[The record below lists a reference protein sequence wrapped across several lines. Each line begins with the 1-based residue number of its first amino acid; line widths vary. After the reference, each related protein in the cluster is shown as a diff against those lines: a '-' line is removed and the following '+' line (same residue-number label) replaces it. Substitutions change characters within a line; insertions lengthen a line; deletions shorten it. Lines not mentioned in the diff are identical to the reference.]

1 MTPIHLT
8 DAESP
13 KAPARCPSS
22 LGFVSGLPRIIT
34 PRKSRNHQITSC
46 LSKVALGLL
55 ATCPAAPTQA
65 GLLYY
70 EGFNY
75 PEEEDGLKYHG
86 GFAATPAPAAGADA
100 DIESDSLRYMDA
112 AGNTLQT
119 SGHHAK
125 IDTHEERATISNIAP
140 VLRLP
145 SQQPSGNELWISFV
159 GQQTAGSTL
168 RFFNLSLRAADN
180 TPQPADADSNI
191 DEIVALGMPS
201 GAGEPLWRLWD
212 RGTNANLWASAI
224 STTPSTQQCL
234 ILARVELNA
243 VDGLLERYTL
253 WVNPRLGLPPAEADG
268 FSMVSGA
275 SDFNTWSDL
284 EQLRLAAGYNAGD
297 PSGWKVDEIR
307 FADTWQEAL
316 PHWPLTITST
326 VAGTSPGRLQIGWMA
341 APGFTDSVEWS
352 PDLTQW
358 FPYADSL
365 RLNGPVAGPV
375 TYETPAGGSG
385 PRYFRLRRAF

>member
-1 MTPIHLT
+1 MLKIYLF
-8 DAESP
+8 
-13 KAPARCPSS
+13 
-22 LGFVSGLPRIIT
+22 LLVSG
-34 PRKSRNHQITSC
+34 
-46 LSKVALGLL
+46 A
-55 ATCPAAPTQA
+55 ATIAQA

-75 PEEEDGLKYHG
+75 PVAEDGLKYQG
-86 GFAATPAPAAGADA
+86 GFAATPDPAAGADA
-100 DIESDSLRYMDA
+100 DIDSASLRYMDA

-119 SGHHAK
+119 TGHHAK

-145 SQQPSGNELWISFV
+145 TQQPSGNELWISFV

-168 RFFNLSLRAADN
+168 RFFNLALRAADD
-180 TPQPADADSNI
+180 TLQPADADTNM
-191 DEIVALGMPS
+191 DEVVILGMPS
-201 GAGEPLWRLWD
+201 GAAEQMWRLWD

-253 WVNPRLGLPPAEADG
+253 WVNPRLDRQPAEADG
-268 FSMVSGA
+268 FTMVSGA

-284 EQLRLAAGYNAGD
+284 EQIRLAAGYNAGD

-307 FADTWQEAL
+307 FADTWHEAL
-316 PHWPLTITST
+316 PHWPLIVTS
-326 VAGTSPGRLQIGWMA
+326 VLPGTLQNQVRIEWLA
-341 APGFTDSVEWS
+341 APGFTDWVEWS
-352 PDLTQW
+352 PDMINW
-358 FPYADSL
+358 FPYANSI
-365 RLNGPVAGPV
+365 RLNGPVAASV
-375 TYETPAGGSG
+375 VYETPAGGNS
-385 PRYFRLRRAF
+385 PHYFRVHRTY